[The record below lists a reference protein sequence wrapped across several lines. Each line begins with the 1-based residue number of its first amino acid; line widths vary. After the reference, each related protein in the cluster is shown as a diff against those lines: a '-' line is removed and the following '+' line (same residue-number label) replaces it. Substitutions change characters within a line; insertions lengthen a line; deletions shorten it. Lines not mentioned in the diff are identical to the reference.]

1 MSNYVD
7 CRILS
12 IYLLDLDLDS
22 YAAGLVRH
30 TRSGRE
36 MFGA

>member
-1 MSNYVD
+1 MLQKNHMGKNV
-7 CRILS
+7 
-12 IYLLDLDLDS
+12 LDLDLDS